1 VSVCAVLSPPLWG
14 VVPSWT
20 LLLDDFAVCVERR
33 RHTSLSTAQSSWR
46 GQHSSTRF
54 LWHDVTMG
62 EIDAGHRGS
71 RLAGRSKCAV
81 G

>member
-1 VSVCAVLSPPLWG
+1 M
-14 VVPSWT
+14 
-20 LLLDDFAVCVERR
+20 ERR

-54 LWHDVTMG
+54 VWHVVTMG

-71 RLAGRSKCAV
+71 RLAGRSKCAGCV
-81 G
+81 IRDARCWGRGRDENRVEECARPSWERG